1 MSTKGAGVIIYD
13 RINDAI
19 VIVKG
24 NQDIYSFPKGHKKRT
39 ESMEEC
45 AVREIHEETGLIF
58 SVDTIKQ
65 CNAINV
71 FEYTYYIMHM
81 DDGMNTL
88 TNFNVV
94 DHREINSCN
103 WYTITEL
110 LTLLHHCNQGVKKIL
125 MNWNYYKQVLLQS
138 ETSTNVKVQSESSH

>member
-24 NQDIYSFPKGHKKRT
+24 NQDIYSFPKGHKKRVET
-39 ESMEEC
+39 MEEC
-45 AVREIHEETGLIF
+45 AIREIHEETGLTF

-65 CNAINV
+65 CKSINV
-71 FEYTYYIMHM
+71 YEYTYYIMHI

-88 TNFNVV
+88 TEFNVI
-94 DHREINSCN
+94 DHHEINTCK
-103 WYTITEL
+103 WYTIAEM
-110 LTLLHHCNQGVKKIL
+110 LTLFHHCNQGVKKIL
-125 MNWNYYKQVLLQS
+125 MNWNYYKEMFLEDTQ
-138 ETSTNVKVQSESSH
+138 